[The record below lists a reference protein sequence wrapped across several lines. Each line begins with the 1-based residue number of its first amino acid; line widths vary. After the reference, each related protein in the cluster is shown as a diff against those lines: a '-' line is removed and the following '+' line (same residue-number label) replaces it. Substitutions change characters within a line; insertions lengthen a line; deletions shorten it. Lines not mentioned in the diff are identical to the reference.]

1 VPGFIAGDVARGV
14 FEMGWGLRLLWRC
27 LPGHPLCDVFNPRVG
42 RTGYEL
48 KWLLSWDDIFGNH
61 ERLDTYANEMTR
73 AIEEFERNPERHLV
87 TQKVPQESEAEVTEF
102 GLFDT
107 KEEAEQMLSTTMQQM
122 SHTPDTSTPDP
133 FITTFTTLHST
144 LQSPSPIP
152 SASTTALPLL
162 SVISQNS
169 FTHALSIQSTLLQKS
184 LLTLLFSTLNLQSHL
199 SSLHAYFLFG
209 NGVFITK
216 LNEALFEDFDD
227 EDVRSGGQHG
237 LGLGIGMV
245 DRWPP
250 GAAKVTAVLRN
261 LLGEMG
267 AEAGGISFAYRE
279 LTDQQFDKVKNP
291 VGNFPV
297 PTMSLFLSLVYS
309 DLRFVIW
316 AVLTFR
322 IGSLGF
328 PAVAV

>member
-1 VPGFIAGDVARGV
+1 
-14 FEMGWGLRLLWRC
+14 
-27 LPGHPLCDVFNPRVG
+27 VFNPRVG

-73 AIEEFERNPERHLV
+73 AIEEFECNPERHLV
-87 TQKVPQESEAEVTEF
+87 MGNVPQEYEAEVTEF

-107 KEEAEQMLSTTMQQM
+107 KEEAELMLSTTIQQM
-122 SHTPDTSTPDP
+122 SHTPEISTADP
-133 FITTFTTLHST
+133 FITSFTTLHST
-144 LQSPSPIP
+144 LQPSSPIP
-152 SASTTALPLL
+152 STGTTTALPLL

-184 LLTLLFSTLNLQSHL
+184 LLTLLFNTLNLQSHL

-267 AEAGGISFAYRE
+267 AEEGGISFAYRE

-291 VGNFPV
+291 VGNSPV
-297 PTMSLFLSLVYS
+297 PTVSLFSIFRVFRSKTRGLGCANVQGWKPWIFCSYS
-309 DLRFVIW
+309 INHHFH
-316 AVLTFR
+316 
-322 IGSLGF
+322 
-328 PAVAV
+328 